1 VERPGLRQQRRAA
14 GPGGDPL
21 RRLGAALVLALA
33 TLPSLAGPQASD
45 APPPTAQSTD
55 ARVAPFDPEAAT
67 QAYLARLTPEQR
79 RRSDAYFE
87 GGTWLQLWDFLLSLG
102 IAGLLLGTGLSAAIR
117 DRIERWTGRFWL
129 QVLLYSLIY
138 ILVSAVLTFPM
149 TLYEGFFREHQY
161 GMSNMTFAAWMKD
174 ASIGLGVGLVLGPA
188 ALIVLYGV
196 LRRTPRTWWLW
207 GSAVGLVFSTLL
219 TLIFPVFIA
228 PLFNDY
234 TPLKDPELRADI
246 LSLARANGIP
256 ATDVYQVD
264 ASRQTKRVSANV
276 SGFLGTLRIT
286 LNDNL
291 LNRCSRAEIREVMGH
306 EMGHYALHHVYVGI
320 LFFAVVIVAG
330 FAFLRWSFD
339 RVLRGFGRGWRIRG
353 VADVAG
359 MPLLS
364 ALLSVYFFILTPV
377 LNTQTRVAEAEADLF
392 ALNAAREPEGAA
404 EIALKLGE
412 YRKLAPRPLEEWIF
426 FDHPSG
432 HSRILMAMRW
442 KAEQKPETSASSPV
456 PPQP

>member
-1 VERPGLRQQRRAA
+1 M
-14 GPGGDPL
+14 
-21 RRLGAALVLALA
+21 LVLACSVLPALA
-33 TLPSLAGPQASD
+33 ADPPAGTTGSSPANLETLPEQPQPAGQPAS
-45 APPPTAQSTD
+45 AG
-55 ARVAPFDPEAAT
+55 ARAFDPEAET
-67 QAYLARLTPEQR
+67 EAYLARLTPEQR

-87 GGTWLQLWDFLLSLG
+87 GGYWLQLWDFLLSVG
-102 IAGLLLGTGLSAAIR
+102 IAGLLLGTGLSAAVR
-117 DRIERWTGRFWL
+117 DRIERWTGRLWL
-129 QVLLYSLIY
+129 QAFLYSLIY
-138 ILVSAVLTFPM
+138 ILVSALLTFPM
-149 TLYEGFFREHQY
+149 TLYEGFFREHHY

-174 ASIGLGVGLVLGPA
+174 ASIGLGVGLVLGGT
-188 ALIVLYGV
+188 ALTVLYGV

-207 GSAVGLVFSTLL
+207 GSAVGVVFSTLL
-219 TLIFPVFIA
+219 TLIYPVFIA
-228 PLFNDY
+228 PLFNRF
-234 TPLKDPELRADI
+234 TPLHDTALRDDI

-256 ATDVYQVD
+256 AADVYQVD

-276 SGFLGTLRIT
+276 SGFLGTLRIS

-306 EMGHYALHHVYVGI
+306 EMGHYALHHVYQGI

-339 RVLRGFGRGWRIRG
+339 RLLGGFGRSWGIRG
-353 VADVAG
+353 VADPAG

-364 ALLSVYFFILTPV
+364 ALLAVYFFVLTPV
-377 LNTQTRVAEAEADLF
+377 INTQTRIEEAEADLF

-412 YRKLAPRPLEEWIF
+412 YRKLAPGPLEEAIF

-432 HSRILMAMRW
+432 RSRIRMAMRW
-442 KAEQKPETSASSPV
+442 KAEQLHEASRSAPSSAP
-456 PPQP
+456 